1 LFGQKT
7 AVVEGLRQAASKNN
21 NIRKS
26 KAWNMQ
32 VTKVVLIVD
41 CISSLHFDTESS
53 APE

>member
-7 AVVEGLRQAASKNN
+7 AVVEAGSKQKI

-41 CISSLHFDTESS
+41 CISSLHSDIESS